1 MSYIVIGYYQFNIAD
16 PYEEGYVLSDKEA
29 KILSWYRARL
39 IQRAMT
45 KPIQDAIDA
54 SPNEILTPEEV
65 EELSHTVDAFNA
77 SYELE
82 FKKEPKSSILEYHLQ
97 QLAENILYRAGQTDL
112 KHEDVELI
120 KKTPEVQARARER
133 VKSGTFSFE
142 ELFS

>member
-1 MSYIVIGYYQFNIAD
+1 MSFIVVGYYQFNLDD
-16 PYEEGYVLSDKEA
+16 PYREGHVMTEQEA

-54 SPNEILTPEEV
+54 SPNEILTLEEI
-65 EELSHTVDAFNA
+65 EALSKQVDAFNA
-77 SYELE
+77 SYTLE

-97 QLAENILYRAGQTDL
+97 MIAENILYRAGQTSPAPS
-112 KHEDVELI
+112 DVERV
-120 KKTPEVQARARER
+120 KKTPEVQSRARDR

>member
-1 MSYIVIGYYQFNIAD
+1 MSYIVIGYYQFALED
-16 PYEEGYVLSDKEA
+16 PYSEGYILSESEA
-29 KILSWYRARL
+29 RILSWYRARL
-39 IQRAMT
+39 IQRALT

-54 SPNEILTPEEV
+54 SPNEILSPEEV

-82 FKKEPKSSILEYHLQ
+82 FKKEPKCSILEYHLQ
-97 QLAENILYRAGQTDL
+97 QIAENILYRSGQTDL
-112 KHEDVELI
+112 KQEDVDRV
-120 KKTPEVQARARER
+120 KKVPEVQARARDR